1 MLAALRELRGVER
14 PRLRAEVHLALAE
27 ARSAD
32 RPAATAEA
40 RAALALFVRLGA
52 RRDADRAA
60 ALLRSLGVTVRAA
73 AGGHEV
79 LSRREREVVPLV
91 AEGLSNAEI
100 ARRLFVTPKTVEHHV
115 TSILGKL
122 GLRTR
127 AEVAA
132 WAVRHTT
139 A

>member
-1 MLAALRELRGVER
+1 
-14 PRLRAEVHLALAE
+14 
-27 ARSAD
+27 
-32 RPAATAEA
+32 
-40 RAALALFVRLGA
+40 
-52 RRDADRAA
+52 
-60 ALLRSLGVTVRAA
+60 VRAG
-73 AGGHEV
+73 AGGREV

-132 WAVRHTT
+132 WAMRHTT